1 MQVEALSRLAG
12 PREVKRRSI
21 TVSLLIAPV
30 SGSHACSVITCDWR
44 DVGLSGARRATGDR
58 EIGAGQEVAQS
69 VASSTREGK
78 ARALCACTE
87 SAKAD
92 SRCPRHAGSRGRGSH
107 ACARPHGFAFAPP
120 ASPARRRLSPLPA
133 ERPSPSRVQQYSP
146 LPTLSLAHHGELSR
160 VPSPAHCA
168 SIHPGIPPPPALPGL
183 PDSPLPCSPHQ
194 MSPLDPPAM
203 LRNADVAMSTRP
215 EDLGTRMSRAS
226 PSRPDARPAP
236 RWLLQIMQ
244 ERAGLHENAQERG
257 APGDSAHASGARVEG
272 SGQSRDPQNYVDKV
286 AGERVD
292 GQRPHEG
299 PAAAVED
306 AAPLPPAPLPVC
318 DDVPPATTGPSSCGA
333 ELEPFASS
341 SRHSYGDFS
350 SASSTASSSTS
361 HSGFSSASASSFTSA
376 SSTQTFSAA
385 GWTAGTQAACAPHA
399 LPSLAEVAVKAYG
412 DEAGDVDTTP
422 VAEAPGAPVSAID
435 FEPTVPF
442 ALTSAARLPLPST
455 TVSVSPA
462 APRPLSHVP
471 RAPPAHFDPPS
482 RPTSSQSGSDPAS
495 SGTLV
500 NAHAAHQP
508 PPSPSLTSTSGGGFA
523 APLPSDDGQ
532 CHAGSAILKHSNEGI
547 DWDDGTLRPPENFAM
562 VSPRLYRSS
571 FPRKHNFP
579 FLRSLGLKSV
589 MCVYDLLFLARNSAY

>member
-1 MQVEALSRLAG
+1 
-12 PREVKRRSI
+12 
-21 TVSLLIAPV
+21 
-30 SGSHACSVITCDWR
+30 
-44 DVGLSGARRATGDR
+44 
-58 EIGAGQEVAQS
+58 
-69 VASSTREGK
+69 
-78 ARALCACTE
+78 
-87 SAKAD
+87 
-92 SRCPRHAGSRGRGSH
+92 
-107 ACARPHGFAFAPP
+107 
-120 ASPARRRLSPLPA
+120 
-133 ERPSPSRVQQYSP
+133 
-146 LPTLSLAHHGELSR
+146 
-160 VPSPAHCA
+160 
-168 SIHPGIPPPPALPGL
+168 
-183 PDSPLPCSPHQ
+183 
-194 MSPLDPPAM
+194 
-203 LRNADVAMSTRP
+203 MSTRP

-226 PSRPDARPAP
+226 PSRPDARPTP
-236 RWLLQIMQ
+236 RWLLKIMQ
-244 ERAGLHENAQERG
+244 ERAGLHENAQERDG
-257 APGDSAHASGARVEG
+257 SGDSAHASGARVEG
-272 SGQSRDPQNYVDKV
+272 SGQSRDPQNDVDKV
-286 AGERVD
+286 AGGRVD
-292 GQRPHEG
+292 GQSSHDS
-299 PAAAVED
+299 PAAAAED
-306 AAPLPPAPLPVC
+306 AAPLSPAPLAAC
-318 DDVPPATTGPSSCGA
+318 DDVPPTTTGPSSCGA
-333 ELEPFASS
+333 DLEPFASS

-385 GWTAGTQAACAPHA
+385 GWSAGAQAACAPHA
-399 LPSLAEVAVKAYG
+399 LPSLAEVAVKASG

-442 ALTSAARLPLPST
+442 APTSAARLPTPSK

-500 NAHAAHQP
+500 NAHTAHQP

-589 MCVYDLLFLARNSAY
+589 MVLVQEPYPEENVQFLEAEGIQFFQFGIPGNKEPFVSIPEEKIVAALSTILDRRNHPMLIHCNKGKHRTGCVVGCLRRLQTWSLTSVFDEYRRYSHPKSRAMDLQCIEAFGGLPKVWDTVDRAQLPAWATLDPPPLAIPPAEAPPSPSTESATTIEEVEMRQAP